1 VLIRVEPTMP
11 CSNPRTQLMCAVRFS
26 LSLLLVLL
34 CLHPAQ
40 AQKPGRTRSRNV
52 GIGTLSGHRLVHQE
66 LKLSDEQKATLKK
79 AATETRAANKAAQ
92 GLEEQERSRKNREAT
107 QKLRAAIAS
116 TCNDKQQKRLFQI
129 EIQYTSGSWML
140 TRKELS
146 GVLKLTKEQ
155 RRQIREVSRAMQGKV
170 RKLRESRTD
179 ENRRDVQ
186 SKINALM
193 AQARKDAVKLL
204 TEEQQ
209 ANWKAASG
217 EAFELWPAKKK
228 NKKNKKKK
236 KTE

>member
-1 VLIRVEPTMP
+1 
-11 CSNPRTQLMCAVRFS
+11 MCAARFS

-34 CLHPAQ
+34 CLQPVE
-40 AQKPGRTRSRNV
+40 AQKGRTRSRNV
-52 GIGTLSGHRLVHQE
+52 GIGTLSGNRLVHQE
-66 LKLSDEQKATLKK
+66 LKLSDEQKAALKK
-79 AATETRAANKAAQ
+79 AASEVRAAVKAAQ

-116 TCNDKQQKRLFQI
+116 TCDDKQQKRLFQI

-140 TRKELS
+140 MRKELS
-146 GVLKLTKEQ
+146 SVLKLTKEQ
-155 RRQIREVSRAMQGKV
+155 RKQIREVSRTMQGKV

-186 SKINALM
+186 SKVNALL
-193 AQARKDAVKLL
+193 AQGRKDAVKLL

-209 ANWKAASG
+209 KNWKAASG
-217 EAFELWPAKKK
+217 KAFELWPAKKK

-236 KTE
+236 NKKKKKTE